1 MYHPE
6 KPMTTLPATKPSLPP
21 GAASPQCRTFGQGT
35 TLPEQLQRE
44 RLAESRCWFALRDLT
59 RHNAKC
65 PGYKLLGEKEG
76 LEVFT
81 PMHRRQTV
89 RQGVRGWEEVPFM
102 QDLLFVRDTR
112 GRLDPI
118 IGKTETLQY
127 RFVRGGYRKP
137 MTVPDEDMERFIL
150 AVRSSADPRYYRP
163 EELTPEMYGRRV
175 RIIGGS
181 LDGYEG
187 HLLSARGSKV
197 RRLLVELP
205 NYLTAAIEIQP
216 ELIEVLK

>member
-1 MYHPE
+1 
-6 KPMTTLPATKPSLPP
+6 MTTLPATKPSLPP

-44 RLAESRCWFALRDLT
+44 RLAEPRCWFALRDLT
-59 RHNAKC
+59 RRNAKC
-65 PGYKLLGEKEG
+65 PGYKLLGEEEG

-81 PMHRRQTV
+81 PMHRRPTV

-150 AVRSSADPRYYRP
+150 AVRSSTNPRYYRP

-187 HLLSARGSKV
+187 HLLSSRGSKV